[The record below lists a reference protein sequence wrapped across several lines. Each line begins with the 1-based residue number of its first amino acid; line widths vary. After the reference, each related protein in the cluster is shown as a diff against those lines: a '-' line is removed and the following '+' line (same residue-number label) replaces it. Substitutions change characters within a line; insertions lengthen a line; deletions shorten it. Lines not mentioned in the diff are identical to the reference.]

1 MGVTFFDLRRT
12 GNLNLFF
19 FFFPTSA
26 DHGYRGKLSQAY
38 HTPHIR
44 LVTKEL
50 LTHQPSHFPSPAY
63 APGATHLIHVPRKNV
78 KPRLIFRNR
87 PLKSSLSIIV
97 FTQGNRFDPD
107 VPIFYI
113 RKCSILFK
121 VKVSNENPKLVR
133 SQTSQVCCF
142 IPRICAHRG
151 GVPSWCQI
159 YLWFLSFFVQSPHM
173 RPCGIS
179 QYICGTPLTPILLNL

>member
-1 MGVTFFDLRRT
+1 MVEPLIHVFTPPVKTETPHFPFCSQPTQNTPLCGVSGRSPAYSMGVTFFDLRRT

-38 HTPHIR
+38 HTHHIR

-50 LTHQPSHFPSPAY
+50 YSHINLPTSQVPAY

-87 PLKSSLSIIV
+87 PLKKSSLSI
-97 FTQGNRFDPD
+97 
-107 VPIFYI
+107 
-113 RKCSILFK
+113 
-121 VKVSNENPKLVR
+121 
-133 SQTSQVCCF
+133 
-142 IPRICAHRG
+142 
-151 GVPSWCQI
+151 
-159 YLWFLSFFVQSPHM
+159 LSFSHT
-173 RPCGIS
+173 R
-179 QYICGTPLTPILLNL
+179 